1 MSKLRYGR
9 ISYVNVAPVETAFDA
24 GAVTREVEVYPA
36 VPTELNAAMSEGR
49 IDAGAISAAHFLA
62 NTERFVRLAD
72 LCIAADG
79 PVRTVLFVSPRPPA
93 LLGEATIAVTSHS
106 ASGRALLA
114 ALLSGFRDVR
124 PSYEVV
130 DDALAAARAGRPA
143 LVIGDD
149 ALIARAELPPAQV
162 HDLGEAWR
170 AWTGLPF
177 VFAVWAVRRET
188 LEARPAEVA
197 ALTAALVAARAW
209 GELNRAAVIDAAV
222 AAKPYHRALYE
233 DYFTRLSYRIDERA
247 EQGLERFSTLFMP
260 AVRPAGGDSE
270 SETLRVRR

>member
-1 MSKLRYGR
+1 LSKLRYGR
-9 ISYVNVAPVETAFDA
+9 IAYVNVAPVETAFDA
-24 GAVTREVEVYPA
+24 GAVTRDVEVHPA
-36 VPTELNAAMSEGR
+36 VPTQLNTAMSEGR
-49 IDAGAISAAHFLA
+49 LDAGAISAAHYLA
-62 NTERFVRLAD
+62 NTDRFVRLAD

-79 PVRTVLFVSPRPPA
+79 PVRTVLFVSPKPPA
-93 LLGEATIAVTSHS
+93 LLGDATIAVTSHS

-124 PSYEVV
+124 PTYEVV

-149 ALIARAELPPAQV
+149 ALAVRAELPPAQV

-177 VFAVWAVRRET
+177 VFAVWAVRREA
-188 LEARPAEVA
+188 LAERPAEVA
-197 ALTAALVAARAW
+197 ALTESLVAARAW
-209 GELNRAAVIDAAV
+209 GEANRDAVIDAAV
-222 AAKPYHRALYE
+222 RAKPYHRALYE

-260 AVRPAGGDSE
+260 GPPAHGHDDE
-270 SETLRVRR
+270 ETAHAAR